1 MILKKFVDTVY
12 TVIDENRIIFLWV
25 LLFFLIGIVLG
36 SCTVYYMNDFNKVE
50 IGTYFNE
57 FLSFLSGNKVS
68 YMKVLLSSALNILPI
83 ILLIVLLGYTLIGSP
98 IILFIDLVK
107 GYILGFT
114 FALLASILGGKGVIL
129 LFLGIMIQEI
139 IFIPC
144 LIIIS
149 TVAVKSSILKIK
161 DGINRDKSRNE
172 RINKNYMRIQGIFSA
187 ILFIGIFIET
197 YISPNLIKLV
207 ITK

>member
-1 MILKKFVDTVY
+1 MKNIVDSVY
-12 TVIDENRIIFLWV
+12 KVIDKNRIIFLWV

-36 SCTVYYMNDFNKVE
+36 SCTVYYMNDFNKME

-57 FLSFLSGNKVS
+57 FLLFLGNNKIS
-68 YMKVLLSSALNILPI
+68 YLQILLSSILNILPLVSII
-83 ILLIVLLGYTLIGSP
+83 ILLGFTLIGFP
-98 IILFIDLVK
+98 IILFINIVK

-114 FALLASILGGKGVIL
+114 FALLVNILGTKGIIL
-129 LFLGIMIQEI
+129 LILGIIIQQI

-144 LIIIS
+144 FILIS
-149 TVAVKSSILKIK
+149 TIAIKNSIVKFKEGVGKDRLKNNI
-161 DGINRDKSRNE
+161 D
-172 RINKNYMRIQGIFSA
+172 NKMYMKIQGIFSTLL
-187 ILFIGIFIET
+187 IIGIFIET

>member
-1 MILKKFVDTVY
+1 MKKFVDTVY
-12 TVIDENRIIFLWV
+12 TVIDENRVIFLWV

-36 SCTVYYMNDFNKVE
+36 SSTVYYMNDFNKVE

-68 YMKVLLSSALNILPI
+68 YLKVLLSSALNILPI
-83 ILLIVLLGYTLIGSP
+83 ILMIVLLGYTLIGSP
-98 IILFIDLVK
+98 IILFIDLIK

-114 FALLASILGGKGVIL
+114 FALLASILGGKGVL
-129 LFLGIMIQEI
+129 LLVLGIMIQEI

-161 DGINRDKSRNE
+161 DGISRNKLRNE
-172 RINKNYMRIQGIFSA
+172 RIDKNYMRIQGIFSA